1 MIQTIFGLVKVLEKK
16 AISGIEKRDELY
28 KTLKELLG
36 EQTFNDNK
44 DKVDYICI
52 ANLMNQTAFGLVKVL
67 EKKVMT
73 GAEKRDDCIKRL
85 KSC

>member
-36 EQTFNDNK
+36 EDKFNENK
-44 DKVDYICI
+44 
-52 ANLMNQTAFGLVKVL
+52 
-67 EKKVMT
+67 
-73 GAEKRDDCIKRL
+73 R
-85 KSC
+85 

>member
-28 KTLKELLG
+28 KTIKELFG

-44 DKVDYICI
+44 DKVDYILETI
-52 ANLMNQTAFGLVKVL
+52 IYISKTNKVL
-67 EKKVMT
+67 GINNDSFSYCCKK
-73 GAEKRDDCIKRL
+73 
-85 KSC
+85 

>member
-16 AISGIEKRDELY
+16 AITGAEKRDELC

-44 DKVDYICI
+44 DKVDYILENI
-52 ANLMNQTAFGLVKVL
+52 IYISKTNKVL
-67 EKKVMT
+67 GINNDSFSYCCKK
-73 GAEKRDDCIKRL
+73 
-85 KSC
+85 

>member
-16 AISGIEKRDELY
+16 ATTGIEKRDELY

-44 DKVDYICI
+44 DKVDYILETI
-52 ANLMNQTAFGLVKVL
+52 IYISKTNKVL
-67 EKKVMT
+67 GINDDSFSYCCKK
-73 GAEKRDDCIKRL
+73 
-85 KSC
+85 

>member
-44 DKVDYICI
+44 DKVDYI
-52 ANLMNQTAFGLVKVL
+52 L
-67 EKKVMT
+67 ETIIFISKTHTILGINENSFSYCCKK
-73 GAEKRDDCIKRL
+73 
-85 KSC
+85 

>member
-44 DKVDYICI
+44 DKVDYILETI
-52 ANLMNQTAFGLVKVL
+52 IYISKTNKVL
-67 EKKVMT
+67 GINNDSFSYCCKK
-73 GAEKRDDCIKRL
+73 
-85 KSC
+85 

>member
-36 EQTFNDNK
+36 EDKFNENK
-44 DKVDYICI
+44 EIVDYILETI
-52 ANLMNQTAFGLVKVL
+52 IYISKTNKVL
-67 EKKVMT
+67 GINDDSFSYCCKK
-73 GAEKRDDCIKRL
+73 
-85 KSC
+85 

>member
-44 DKVDYICI
+44 DKVDYILETI
-52 ANLMNQTAFGLVKVL
+52 IYISKTNKVL
-67 EKKVMT
+67 GINDDSFSYCCKK
-73 GAEKRDDCIKRL
+73 
-85 KSC
+85 